1 VRTWLVVLGW
11 ESVSFLHF
19 VFPLAYAYRWG
30 CWGLL
35 GRPICNQL
43 NRVNCSAFHCRAGN
57 FRLGCLPEAW
67 LPNLHLRGARGESLN
82 SVPPRRPNVFS
93 DRTTGFW
100 SRGRLFYVELRAP
113 SGFRHQNGVFAGSDS
128 GSRFVFGSK
137 VSACRYLWKW
147 LFYRHSYFRLK
158 MALWML

>member
-30 CWGLL
+30 CCGLL

-67 LPNLHLRGARGESLN
+67 LPNLDLRGRGGETLN
-82 SVPPRRPNVFS
+82 SVPPRRPIVFS

-100 SRGRLFYVELRAP
+100 SRGLLFYVDLRAP

-137 VSACRYLWKW
+137 VSARRYLWKW
-147 LFYRHSYFRLK
+147 LFYCHSYFRLK

>member
-1 VRTWLVVLGW
+1 VVLGW

-19 VFPLAYAYRWG
+19 VFPLDYAYRWG

-43 NRVNCSAFHCRAGN
+43 NRVNCSAFHCRAGH

-67 LPNLHLRGARGESLN
+67 LPNLAFTRARGETLN
-82 SVPPRRPNVFS
+82 SVPPRRPIVFS

-100 SRGRLFYVELRAP
+100 SRGLLFLKAP
-113 SGFRHQNGVFAGSDS
+113 SGFRQQNEAFAGSDS

-137 VSACRYLWKW
+137 VSACRYPWKW